1 MGISLRFVL
10 IFGILLGLLGSVVV
24 TMNLLVDSSNRTA
37 SSELQRFESRKLAE
51 ELRQSSDDLTRMART
66 YVVTGDEIY
75 ESYFYDILSIRNGTL
90 PRPKK
95 YDGIYWDYVT
105 STYVK
110 TGAQGERLALTSLM
124 KEIGIT
130 SREMVKLQEALDHSD
145 SLAKLEKRA
154 FAAMKGLF
162 VDDQGK
168 FTIHGDPNPEFALKL
183 LYSNRYHSAKAD
195 IMRPIGE
202 FFDLVD
208 DRTLSELASN
218 RVVQGQYRL
227 LTAVM
232 ILITIGFSL
241 LSFFH
246 LKARLIGPVV
256 ELSEVAERIRSGAIH
271 ERAVIDT
278 DDELGNLASAFNDM
292 NDRIGEVIYSL
303 ERLSSID
310 GLTQIPNRRK
320 FDEDLDVEWKRYV
333 RQELP
338 LSLIMIDVDFFKRFN
353 DAAGHLAGDD
363 CLKSVSYILEKRIQR
378 AGDLVARYGGEEF
391 AVILPDTDIKSAE
404 KFAKEICQKIEE
416 AKISHPDSSVSPY
429 VTVSVGVASIVPSRD
444 KQPTDLILMADAAL
458 YQAKDSGRN
467 CVKLNESRG
476 AEPFV

>member
-1 MGISLRFVL
+1 MGISLRLIL
-10 IFGILLGLLGSVVV
+10 IFAILLGLLGSVVV
-24 TMNLLVDSSNRTA
+24 TMNLLADSSNRMA
-37 SSELQRFESRKLAE
+37 NSELQRFESRKLAD

-75 ESYFYDILSIRNGTL
+75 ETYFYDILSIRNGTL

-110 TGAQGERLALTSLM
+110 TGALGERLALTSLM

-130 SREMVKLQEALDHSD
+130 SREMVKLQEALGHSD
-145 SLAKLEKRA
+145 SLAEMEKRA

-162 VDDQGK
+162 VDDHGK
-168 FTIHGDPNPEFALKL
+168 FTIDGDPNPEFALKL

-202 FFDLVD
+202 FFALVD
-208 DRTLSELASN
+208 ERTLSELENN
-218 RVVQGQYRL
+218 RVVQSQYRL
-227 LTAVM
+227 LTAV
-232 ILITIGFSL
+232 LTFITIGFSV

-246 LKARLIGPVV
+246 LKARFVGPVV

-292 NDRIGEVIYSL
+292 NDRIGE

-310 GLTQIPNRRK
+310 GLTQIPNRRR
-320 FDEDLDVEWKRYV
+320 FDEGLDIEWKRYV
-333 RQELP
+333 RQKLP

-404 KFAKEICQKIEE
+404 KFAKEICGKIEE
-416 AKISHPDSSVSPY
+416 AKIFHPDSSVSPY
-429 VTVSVGVASIVPSRD
+429 VTVSVGVGSIVPSRD

-467 CVKLNESRG
+467 CVKINESRG